1 MKVFLIA
8 GAVLTAVGAVYFCF
22 AVFFSANAMA
32 ASREAEKESARTAR
46 SKKRR
51 GAGA

>member
-1 MKVFLIA
+1 MKILLIA
-8 GAVLTAVGAVYFCF
+8 GAVLAVLGAVYYCF
-22 AVFFSANAMA
+22 AVFFSANAIA